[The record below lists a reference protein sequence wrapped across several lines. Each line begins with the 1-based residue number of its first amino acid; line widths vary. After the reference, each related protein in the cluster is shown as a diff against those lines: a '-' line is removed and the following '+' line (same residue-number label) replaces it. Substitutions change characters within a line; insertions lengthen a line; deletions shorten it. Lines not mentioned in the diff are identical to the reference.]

1 MTDAEGDDRRATR
14 GHALR
19 TLRHRNFRL
28 IYLGQLVSAVGGQM
42 QSVALAWHLFVLTNS
57 TFKVGLFGFFSV
69 IPFMV
74 LSFVGG
80 ATADRFD
87 RRRVMIVTQTI
98 LMGLSLVLVAATL
111 THQVTSTLI
120 YAIAVASGM
129 ARAFDGPARQA
140 MIPNLVQREEI
151 GAALTLN
158 TMLRQMATIVGP
170 GLGGLFLG
178 LAGLAP
184 TYFLNSLSFLAII
197 GALVIMDPVQVPA
210 RQRGS
215 NWQLALGGLRFVR
228 GEPVVLSI
236 LCLDFLVNLL
246 GSLRALMPVFA
257 RDILQVG
264 PEGLGFLYAAPAAG
278 AVVGALFLG
287 AMGGRFR
294 HPAIMLL
301 VSGAF
306 GAFTMGFGVSTIF
319 PLSLFCLFGTGLM
332 DVIGEVLRSTI
343 VQLRT
348 PDELRGRVTA
358 LTVIFTNGGPQL
370 GQLQSGALA
379 SALGPMEA
387 AVIGGFA
394 VSLSALAFTFNP
406 YMRRRIPEDV
416 ARTDAAVAAAASV

>member
-1 MTDAEGDDRRATR
+1 MAEPEGDDRPAAK

-28 IYLGQLVSAVGGQM
+28 IWLGQLVTGVGGQM

-57 TFKVGLFGFFSV
+57 TLRVGLFGFFSV

-80 ATADRFD
+80 ATADKFD
-87 RRRVMIVTQTI
+87 RRRVMLVTQSI
-98 LMGLSLVLVAATL
+98 LMCLSLVLVFTTL
-111 THQVTSTLI
+111 THQVSPSLI
-120 YAIAVASGM
+120 YGIAVASGM

-140 MIPNLVQREEI
+140 MIPNLVPREEL

-170 GLGGLFLG
+170 GLGGLVLG

-184 TYFLNSLSFLAII
+184 TYFINSLSFVAII
-197 GALVIMDPVQVPA
+197 GALLIMEPVKAPA
-210 RQRGS
+210 RQTGNS
-215 NWQLALGGLRFVR
+215 WQLALGGLRFVR
-228 GEPVVLSI
+228 SEPVVLSI

-246 GSLRALMPVFA
+246 GSVRALMPVFA
-257 RDILQVG
+257 RDILKVG

-278 AVVGALFLG
+278 AVCGALFLG

-294 HPAIMLL
+294 HPAIML
-301 VSGAF
+301 VISGAF
-306 GAFTMGFGVSTIF
+306 GLFTIGFGISTIF
-319 PLSLFCLFGTGLM
+319 PLSLACLFGTGLM

-387 AVIGGFA
+387 AAIGGTA
-394 VSLSALAFTFNP
+394 VSLSALAFTFNRH
-406 YMRRRIPEDV
+406 MRQRLPEDAPRAEAV
-416 ARTDAAVAAAASV
+416 AMAAV